1 MDTKNKIEEIKES
14 LEGYIGRR
22 VHITVRKGRKM
33 RFARRGIL
41 EHAYPNIF
49 VVLLE
54 TKNDDESERRVS
66 FSYAD
71 VLTRTVEIVVFK
83 STSE

>member
-1 MDTKNKIEEIKES
+1 MDTVNKIEEIKETLS
-14 LEGYIGRR
+14 GYVGRR
-22 VHITVRKGRKM
+22 VHITVKRGRRM
-33 RFARRGIL
+33 RFARHGVL

-49 VVLLE
+49 VVLLD
-54 TKNDDESERRVS
+54 KRSDEDGQRRVS

-83 STSE
+83 STS